1 MSNETMYWQIDLL
14 NKIPDPNGQLN
25 AEYLDQQAWSL
36 SMSNAA
42 RGELFSSTQRDAYG
56 VGYSAGEDDEDEDDK

>member
-1 MSNETMYWQIDLL
+1 MSD
-14 NKIPDPNGQLN
+14 
-25 AEYLDQQAWSL
+25 
-36 SMSNAA
+36 AA